1 MAETNAVSLKL
12 PQFWADGAKIWFAQ
26 TESQFVI
33 RNITAEIT
41 KYYHLFAALQND
53 GEINL
58 TDFCEHPCTAL
69 KLCLL
74 KKYTHTDL
82 EKAEM

>member
-1 MAETNAVSLKL
+1 MAETNALSR
-12 PQFWADGAKIWFAQ
+12 PQFWADRAKIWFAQ

-53 GEINL
+53 G
-58 TDFCEHPCTAL
+58 
-69 KLCLL
+69 
-74 KKYTHTDL
+74 
-82 EKAEM
+82 

>member
-1 MAETNAVSLKL
+1 MAETNALSR
-12 PQFWADGAKIWFAQ
+12 PQFWADRAKIWFAQ

-53 GEINL
+53 GYITL
-58 TDFCEHPCTAL
+58 TDFFEHPYTAL

>member
-1 MAETNAVSLKL
+1 MAETNALSR
-12 PQFWADGAKIWFAQ
+12 PQLWADRAKIWFAQ

-53 GEINL
+53 GEITL
-58 TDFCEHPCTAL
+58 TDFCEHPYTAL
-69 KLCLL
+69 KLRLL
-74 KKYTHTDL
+74 KKYTHTDI